1 MAAPQRPA
9 PELPRGRRSAVDD
22 ACRSPRHDAAEPVSL
37 YRRARSQ
44 TETRPLMLLLFFA
57 ALTLQAPAPP
67 VSWGPNAPPATRTWP
82 IREGDVTLRDFRFRS
97 GESLPEVRIHYMTLG
112 NPHRN
117 AAGTIDN
124 AVMVLHGT
132 GGGRGQTLPPPVAPA
147 AFVPR
152 PPGGISPRFFFP
164 SAP

>member
-117 AAGTIDN
+117 AAGRSDN
-124 AVMVLHGT
+124 GGMGLPGT
-132 GGGRGQTLPPPVAPA
+132 GGGAEKIIPPPRPHGAFCPRAAVAI
-147 AFVPR
+147 
-152 PPGGISPRFFFP
+152 PPPFFIP
-164 SAP
+164 P